1 MEGES
6 KGDQGAYINLHTP
19 YMTDFVENFERKE
32 AEKKESRK
40 KKKGLENFVEDNN
53 DGSNTK

>member
-1 MEGES
+1 
-6 KGDQGAYINLHTP
+6 
-19 YMTDFVENFERKE
+19 MTDFVENFEKKE
-32 AEKKESRK
+32 AEKKELRK